1 MEHRIEHDL
10 SPELAHKAIERAIQS
25 YSEKFSAYQPKADWV
40 KPDEVHIGFNA
51 KGVKISGEIKLVPQA
66 LLVDMDVP
74 LLLRPFRKKAID
86 AIEAQVRVWIAK
98 AHAGE
103 L

>member
-1 MEHRIEHDL
+1 MEHRIDHDL
-10 SPELAHKAIERAIQS
+10 SPELAHKAVTRAIQT
-25 YSEKFSAYQPKADWV
+25 YSEKLSAYQPKADWV
-40 KPDEVHIGFNA
+40 TPDEVHIGFSA
-51 KGVKISGEIKLVPQA
+51 KGIKMSGKVKLVPNA

-86 AIEAQVRVWIAK
+86 VIETQVRVWIAK